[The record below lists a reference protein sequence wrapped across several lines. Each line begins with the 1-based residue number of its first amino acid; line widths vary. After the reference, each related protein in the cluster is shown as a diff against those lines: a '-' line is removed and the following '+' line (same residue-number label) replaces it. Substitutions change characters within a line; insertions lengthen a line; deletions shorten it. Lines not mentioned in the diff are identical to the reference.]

1 MVPPL
6 TSAVSTTSPEF
17 LERAAAMNALVHQLE
32 TDLAAAREGGG
43 PKAQQRMKSKGKL
56 LPRERWVTA
65 KAHFDRGDYYL
76 LLNSS

>member
-6 TSAVSTTSPEF
+6 TSTVSRTSPEF
-17 LERAAAMNALVHQLE
+17 LERAAAMDALVHQLE

-56 LPRERWVTA
+56 LPRERWVPAVPTSTEA
-65 KAHFDRGDYYL
+65 I